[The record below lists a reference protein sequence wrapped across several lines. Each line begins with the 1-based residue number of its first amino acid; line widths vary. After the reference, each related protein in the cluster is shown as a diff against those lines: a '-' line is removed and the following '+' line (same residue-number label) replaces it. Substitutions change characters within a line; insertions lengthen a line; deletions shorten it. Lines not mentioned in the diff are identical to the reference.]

1 MSNKYKISFTN
12 PKLSNENCNKSND
25 HKIRLPSIFIKNQY
39 KIQIVADPE
48 IAKIKPFKKKR
59 SEESLKIFNQK
70 LSNIEKKNKSRI
82 IQPRNNNALDF
93 DSFSV
98 YNLPSH
104 DKSTVFEKEIE
115 PSLQIDKTLNCETK
129 NKY

>member
-48 IAKIKPFKKKR
+48 IAKIKPFKKKD
-59 SEESLKIFNQK
+59 QK
-70 LSNIEKKNKSRI
+70 N
-82 IQPRNNNALDF
+82 
-93 DSFSV
+93 
-98 YNLPSH
+98 H
-104 DKSTVFEKEIE
+104 
-115 PSLQIDKTLNCETK
+115 
-129 NKY
+129 